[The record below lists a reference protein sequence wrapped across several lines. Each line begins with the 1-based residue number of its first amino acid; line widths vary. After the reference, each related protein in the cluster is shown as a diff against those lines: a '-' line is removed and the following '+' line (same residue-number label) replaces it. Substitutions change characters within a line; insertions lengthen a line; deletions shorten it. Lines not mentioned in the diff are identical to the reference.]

1 MMQLDHVIKFTTKDG
16 REVIIRPASK
26 SDKEKLVEMYV
37 NFHPEDRCLGLPP
50 VSKPAIETWVDFIL
64 DSGFSLVAEC
74 DGKIVGH
81 VAIIPAGNGTGELCI
96 FILRDY
102 QNLGIGQRM
111 MKEIIRMAK
120 ERGMRGIFLT
130 TSRCNVRAIHVF
142 KKMGFKVV
150 DSCYDYEMY
159 LPLDS
164 EKNDSSN

>member
-1 MMQLDHVIKFTTKDG
+1 MMKLDHVIKFVTKDG
-16 REVIIRPASK
+16 KEVTIRPATIN
-26 SDKEKLVEMYV
+26 DKDKLVEMYL

-96 FILRDY
+96 FILRGY
-102 QNLGIGQRM
+102 QNMGLGQRM
-111 MKEIIRMAK
+111 MKEIIEMAK
-120 ERGMRGIFLT
+120 EKGFRGIFLT

-142 KKMGFKVV
+142 KKMGFKVI

-159 LPLDS
+159 LPL
-164 EKNDSSN
+164 K